1 MQRLVS
7 HCLSILREK
16 GYNVVEVFAMK
27 IVKTIPVFKDYIWGG
42 VKLKEAFHKATEM
55 SPVAESW
62 ELAAHKDG
70 TSGFEGESFDL
81 NDLFNS
87 HRELIGTN
95 AEKFQRFP
103 MIIKL
108 IDARDNLSVQVHPSD
123 EYALKNENSY
133 GKTEMWYVVD
143 AEDGAGLY
151 VGFKR
156 DVSED
161 EFRTLIA
168 ENRLQEVLN
177 FIPVKP
183 GEHYFIEAGTVH
195 AIGKGVVIAEVQQNS
210 NLTYRLYDYGRV
222 GADGKPR
229 ELHVEKGVK
238 VSKLTAYVADGRTSC
253 DYFTCDSFD
262 LGGSR
267 TLVAD
272 EKSFVAIVIMDGAVT
287 IDGQKFAK
295 GDTVFVPAGYG
306 AFTIVGEAKLLCA
319 RV

>member
-1 MQRLVS
+1 
-7 HCLSILREK
+7 
-16 GYNVVEVFAMK
+16 MK
-27 IVKTIPVFKDYIWGG
+27 ITKTIPVFKDYIWGG
-42 VKLKEAFHKATEM
+42 TKLKESFGKVTDM
-55 SPVAESW
+55 TPVAESW

-70 TSGFEGESFDL
+70 TSGFDGAAFDL
-81 NDLFNS
+81 AELFEK

-108 IDARDNLSVQVHPSD
+108 IDAKNNLSVQVHPSD
-123 EYALKNENSY
+123 DYALKYENSY
-133 GKTEMWYVVD
+133 GKTEMWYVVAAD
-143 AEDGAGLY
+143 EGAGLY

-156 DVSED
+156 DVTEA

-238 VSKLTAYVADGRTSC
+238 VSKLTAYVPDSRTSC
-253 DYFTCDSFD
+253 EYFTCDSF
-262 LGGSR
+262 LLSGKR

-272 EKSFVAIVIMDGAVT
+272 EKSFVAIVIMDGAFRCE
-287 IDGQKFAK
+287 GALYQK
-295 GDTVFVPAGYG
+295 GDTVFVPAGHG
-306 AFTIVGEAKLLCA
+306 AFEIEGEAHLLTA

>member
-1 MQRLVS
+1 
-7 HCLSILREK
+7 
-16 GYNVVEVFAMK
+16 MK
-27 IVKTIPVFKDYIWGG
+27 ITKTIPAFKDYIWGG
-42 VKLKEAFHKATEM
+42 NKLKTEFHKDVDLDR
-55 SPVAESW
+55 VAESW

-70 TSGFEGESFDL
+70 TSGFDGESFSL
-81 NDLFNS
+81 ADLFEN

-95 AEKFQRFP
+95 ARKFERFP

-108 IDARDNLSVQVHPSD
+108 IDAKNNLSVQVHPSD

-133 GKTEMWYVVD
+133 GKTEMWYVVE
-143 AEDGAGLY
+143 AEEGAGLY
-151 VGFKR
+151 VGFNR
-156 DVSED
+156 DVTEA
-161 EFRTLIA
+161 EFRALIA

-183 GEHYFIEAGTVH
+183 GEWFFIEAGTVH

-238 VSKLTAYVADGRTSC
+238 VSKLTAYTPDKRTSC
-253 DYFTCDSFD
+253 EYFSCESIA
-262 LGGSR
+262 LSGSR
-267 TLVAD
+267 TFTAD
-272 EKSFVAIVIMDGAVT
+272 KTSFVALVLMDGSLSVA
-287 IDGQKFAK
+287 GREYQK

-306 AFTIVGEAKLLCA
+306 DFTLEGEAKFVLV

>member
-1 MQRLVS
+1 MN
-7 HCLSILREK
+7 IT
-16 GYNVVEVFAMK
+16 
-27 IVKTIPVFKDYIWGG
+27 KTIPVFKDYIWGG
-42 VKLKEAFHKATEM
+42 TKLKESFGKATDM
-55 SPVAESW
+55 TPVAESW

-70 TSGFEGESFDL
+70 TSGFAGESFDL
-81 NDLFNS
+81 AELFEK

-108 IDARDNLSVQVHPSD
+108 IDAKNNLSVQVHPSD
-123 EYALKNENSY
+123 DYALKYESSY
-133 GKTEMWYVVD
+133 GKTEMWYVVAAD
-143 AEDGAGLY
+143 EGAGLY

-156 DVSED
+156 DVTEE

-229 ELHVEKGVK
+229 ELHVEKGVR
-238 VSKLTAYVADGRTSC
+238 VSKLTAYVPDSRTSC
-253 DYFTCDSFD
+253 DYFTCDSF
-262 LGGSR
+262 LLSGKR

-272 EKSFVAIVIMDGAVT
+272 EKSFVAIVIMDGSFRLE
-287 IDGQKFAK
+287 GELYQK

-306 AFTIVGEAKLLCA
+306 AFELEGEARLLTA

>member
-1 MQRLVS
+1 
-7 HCLSILREK
+7 
-16 GYNVVEVFAMK
+16 MK
-27 IVKTIPVFKDYIWGG
+27 ITKTIPAFKDYIWGG
-42 VKLKEAFHKATEM
+42 TKLKESYGKQTDL

-70 TSGFEGESFDL
+70 TSGFDGESFTL
-81 NDLFNS
+81 GDLFEN

-95 AEKFQRFP
+95 AEKFERFP

-108 IDARDNLSVQVHPSD
+108 IDAKSNLSVQVHPSD

-133 GKTEMWYVVD
+133 GKTEMWYVVE
-143 AEDGAGLY
+143 AEEGAGLY
-151 VGFKR
+151 VGFDR
-156 DVSED
+156 DVTEE

-168 ENRLQEVLN
+168 QNRLQEVLH

-183 GEHYFIEAGTVH
+183 GEWFFIEAGTVH

-222 GADGKPR
+222 GANGKPR

-238 VSKLTAYVADGRTSC
+238 VSNLSAYKPDKRTSCEYFSCEYAEINGERAYVADKT
-253 DYFTCDSFD
+253 
-262 LGGSR
+262 
-267 TLVAD
+267 
-272 EKSFVAIVIMDGAVT
+272 SFVALVLMDGSLTV
-287 IDGQKFAK
+287 DGKTYKK

-306 AFTIVGEAKLLCA
+306 AFTVCGPSKLIA
-319 RV
+319 VRI

>member
-1 MQRLVS
+1 
-7 HCLSILREK
+7 
-16 GYNVVEVFAMK
+16 MK
-27 IVKTIPVFKDYIWGG
+27 ITKTIPAFKDYIWGG
-42 VKLKEAFHKATEM
+42 TKLKTEFHKNVDLDR
-55 SPVAESW
+55 VAESW

-70 TSGFEGESFDL
+70 TSGFDGESFSL
-81 NDLFNS
+81 ADLFEN

-95 AEKFQRFP
+95 AEKFERFP

-108 IDARDNLSVQVHPSD
+108 IDAKNNLSVQVHPSD

-133 GKTEMWYVVD
+133 GKTEMWYVVE
-143 AEDGAGLY
+143 AEEGAGLY
-151 VGFKR
+151 VGFNR
-156 DVSED
+156 DVTEK

-183 GEHYFIEAGTVH
+183 GEWFFIEAGTVH

-238 VSKLTAYVADGRTSC
+238 VSKLTAYTPDKRTSC
-253 DYFTCDSFD
+253 EYFSCESISLT
-262 LGGSR
+262 GSR
-267 TLVAD
+267 TFTAD
-272 EKSFVAIVIMDGAVT
+272 QTSFVALVLMDGSLSVAGKT
-287 IDGQKFAK
+287 YQK

-306 AFTIVGEAKLLCA
+306 DFTLEGEAKFVLV

>member
-1 MQRLVS
+1 
-7 HCLSILREK
+7 
-16 GYNVVEVFAMK
+16 MK
-27 IVKTIPVFKDYIWGG
+27 ITKTIPAFKDYIWGG
-42 VKLKEAFHKATEM
+42 SKLKTEFHKNVDLDR
-55 SPVAESW
+55 VAESW

-70 TSGFEGESFDL
+70 TSGFDGETFSL
-81 NDLFNS
+81 ADLFEN

-95 AEKFQRFP
+95 AEKFERFP

-108 IDARDNLSVQVHPSD
+108 IDAKNNLSVQVHPSD

-133 GKTEMWYVVD
+133 GKTEMWYVVE
-143 AEDGAGLY
+143 AEEGAGLY
-151 VGFKR
+151 VGFNR
-156 DVSED
+156 DVTEA
-161 EFRTLIA
+161 EFRALIA

-183 GEHYFIEAGTVH
+183 GEWFFIEAGTVH

-238 VSKLTAYVADGRTSC
+238 VSKLTAYVPDKRTSC
-253 DYFTCDSFD
+253 EYFSCESIA
-262 LGGSR
+262 LSGSR
-267 TLVAD
+267 TFTAD
-272 EKSFVAIVIMDGAVT
+272 KTSFVALVIMDGSLSVA
-287 IDGQKFAK
+287 GREYQK

-306 AFTIVGEAKLLCA
+306 EFALTGEAKFVLV

>member
-1 MQRLVS
+1 
-7 HCLSILREK
+7 
-16 GYNVVEVFAMK
+16 MK
-27 IVKTIPVFKDYIWGG
+27 ITKTIPAFKDYIWGG
-42 VKLKEAFHKATEM
+42 TKLKTEFHKNVDLDR
-55 SPVAESW
+55 VAESW

-70 TSGFEGESFDL
+70 TSGFDGESFSL
-81 NDLFNS
+81 ADLFEN

-95 AEKFQRFP
+95 ARKFERFP

-108 IDARDNLSVQVHPSD
+108 IDAKNNLSVQVHPSD

-133 GKTEMWYVVD
+133 GKTEMWYVVE
-143 AEDGAGLY
+143 AEEGAGLY
-151 VGFKR
+151 VGFNR
-156 DVSED
+156 DVTEK

-183 GEHYFIEAGTVH
+183 GEWFFIEAGTVH

-238 VSKLTAYVADGRTSC
+238 VSKLTAYTPDKRTSC
-253 DYFTCDSFD
+253 EYFSCESIA
-262 LGGSR
+262 LSGSR
-267 TLVAD
+267 AFTAD
-272 EKSFVAIVIMDGAVT
+272 QTSFVALVLMDGSLSVAGKT
-287 IDGQKFAK
+287 YQK

-306 AFTIVGEAKLLCA
+306 DFTLEGEAKFVLV

>member
-1 MQRLVS
+1 
-7 HCLSILREK
+7 
-16 GYNVVEVFAMK
+16 MK
-27 IVKTIPVFKDYIWGG
+27 ITKTIPAFKDYIWGG
-42 VKLKEAFHKATEM
+42 SKLKDTYHKQTDLAR
-55 SPVAESW
+55 VAESW

-81 NDLFNS
+81 AALFNE

-95 AEKFQRFP
+95 AQKFERFP

-123 EYALKNENSY
+123 AYALANENSY
-133 GKTEMWYVVD
+133 GKTEMWYVVE
-143 AEDGAGLY
+143 AEEGAGLY
-151 VGFKR
+151 VGFQR
-156 DVSED
+156 DVSQE
-161 EFRTLIA
+161 EFRALIA
-168 ENRLQEVLN
+168 QNRLQEVLN

-183 GEHYFIEAGTVH
+183 GDWYFIEAGTVH

-229 ELHVEKGVK
+229 ELHVEKGIK
-238 VSKLTAYVADGRTSC
+238 VSKLTAYKEDKRTSC
-253 DYFTCDSFD
+253 EYFSCESVCLD
-262 LGGSR
+262 GKK
-267 TLVAD
+267 TLTAD
-272 EKSFVAIVIMDGAVT
+272 ETSFVALVIMEGALSCDGKAY
-287 IDGQKFAK
+287 QK

-306 AFTIVGEAKLLCA
+306 AFTVEGKANFISV

>member
-1 MQRLVS
+1 
-7 HCLSILREK
+7 
-16 GYNVVEVFAMK
+16 MK
-27 IVKTIPVFKDYIWGG
+27 ITKTIPAFKDYIWGG
-42 VKLKEAFHKATEM
+42 EKLKTEFNKKTDLAR
-55 SPVAESW
+55 VAEAW

-81 NDLFNS
+81 AYLFENKK
-87 HRELIGTN
+87 ELIGKK
-95 AEKFQRFP
+95 AAAFERFP
-103 MIIKL
+103 MIVKL

-123 EYALKNENSY
+123 AYALANENSY
-133 GKTEMWYVVD
+133 GKTEMWYV
-143 AEDGAGLY
+143 AEAEEGAGLY

-156 DVSED
+156 DLTEE
-161 EFRTLIA
+161 EFCELIA

-183 GEHYFIEAGTVH
+183 GEWYFIEAGTVH

-238 VSKLTAYVADGRTSC
+238 VSSLSAYKPDKRTSC
-253 DYFTCDSFD
+253 AYFSCESID
-262 LGGSR
+262 LSGAR
-267 TLVAD
+267 KMVAD
-272 EKSFVAIVIMDGAVT
+272 EKSFVALVIMQGAIAVE
-287 IDGQKFAK
+287 GREYAK

-306 AFTIVGEAKLLCA
+306 AFEIQGKAKLICV

>member
-1 MQRLVS
+1 
-7 HCLSILREK
+7 
-16 GYNVVEVFAMK
+16 MK
-27 IVKTIPVFKDYIWGG
+27 ITKTIPAFKDYIWGG
-42 VKLKEAFHKATEM
+42 SKLKTSFGKITDL
-55 SPVAESW
+55 SRVAESW

-70 TSGFEGESFDL
+70 TSGFAGETFDL
-81 NDLFNS
+81 ADLFQN
-87 HRELIGTN
+87 HRELIGKK
-95 AEKFQRFP
+95 ADKFERFP

-133 GKTEMWYVVD
+133 GKTEMWYV
-143 AEDGAGLY
+143 AEAEEGAGLY

-156 DVSED
+156 DVSQE

-183 GEHYFIEAGTVH
+183 GEWYFIEAGTVH
-195 AIGKGVVIAEVQQNS
+195 AIGKGVVIAEIQQNS

-229 ELHVEKGVK
+229 ELHVEKGIK
-238 VSKLTAYVADGRTSC
+238 VSRLTAYRPDKRTSC
-253 DYFTCDSFD
+253 EYFSCEKTAFE
-262 LGGSR
+262 GET

-272 EKSFVAIVIMDGAVT
+272 EDSFVAVVILDGSFT
-287 IDGQKFAK
+287 CEGNLYKK
-295 GDTVFVPAGYG
+295 GDTLFAPAGHG
-306 AFTIVGEAKLLCA
+306 AFLCKGKASAIVV
-319 RV
+319 RI